1 MSQNMLLAIDI
12 GNTNISCGVFP
23 AGKTRGRF
31 YFSKLRSKRKIEPS
45 PIKTFDL
52 PTKQYSRN
60 KLLKKIGSLKIADSL
75 ICSVVPGIN
84 KVIAKDLAWITGK
97 KPYIIG
103 KPSSCAQGLG
113 KGVSVPIKNRYHNP
127 KQTGQDRLV
136 NAYAASIIYG
146 APVIVV
152 SCGTAITTD
161 VVAKDRSYLG
171 GLIQPGLNLMLEAL
185 NFGTALLP
193 KIGVGSIRSDPD
205 FGVNNLIGKDTKSSI
220 LNGVILGTCA
230 GIDQLTEKIKRLTGK
245 NTRIIGTGGASKI
258 LRRFSKNIKHI
269 DEELILKGM
278 YLIYKNKII
287 NKIS

>member
-103 KPSSCAQGLG
+103 K
-113 KGVSVPIKNRYHNP
+113 GVSVPIKNRYHNP

-185 NFGTALLP
+185 NLRTALLP
-193 KIGVGSIRSDPD
+193 RIKLA
-205 FGVNNLIGKDTKSSI
+205 GVNNLIGKDTKSSI

-287 NKIS
+287 NKMY